1 MPTCANLTIF
11 SWIPSNDQTI
21 WFYPIQNLIMCHLVN
36 LSVNILQMYV
46 PCHMFYT
53 LHPKPHTLYIKP
65 YTQTLLN

>member
-1 MPTCANLTIF
+1 
-11 SWIPSNDQTI
+11 
-21 WFYPIQNLIMCHLVN
+21 MCHLVN